1 MSKPLLND
9 PRALFP
15 NKAFVQGAPFDAGS
29 LGLLALVPDAQV
41 RQAAHISTNFK
52 RKINSFFDIFD

>member
-9 PRALFP
+9 SRALFP

-29 LGLLALVPDAQV
+29 LGLLPLAPNGT
-41 RQAAHISTNFK
+41 SP
-52 RKINSFFDIFD
+52 

>member
-15 NKAFVQGAPFDAGS
+15 NKALVQGAPFDAGS
-29 LGLLALVPDAQV
+29 LGLLPLLPTPQV
-41 RQAAHISTNFK
+41 RQVIHISTNFK
-52 RKINSFFDIFD
+52 RKINSFFD